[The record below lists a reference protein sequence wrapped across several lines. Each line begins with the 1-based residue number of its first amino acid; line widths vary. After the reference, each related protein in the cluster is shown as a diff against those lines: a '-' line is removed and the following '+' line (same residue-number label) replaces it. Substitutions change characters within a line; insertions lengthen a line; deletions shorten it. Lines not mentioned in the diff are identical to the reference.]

1 MPNKPYKDNYGRK
14 GIVYLLTNEAMPN
27 LVKVGVT
34 YTTID
39 QRMRELYTAGV
50 PVPFECFHASVVG
63 NAKDVERRIHR
74 AFAKYRVNKNREF
87 FEILPENILEI
98 LEMVEIED
106 VTPKK
111 DFIETS
117 EDKKAIKELK
127 KKRERFN
134 FKIVSIPIGA
144 ELIFAKDHNKK
155 CIVVDNNKVLFNGR
169 KMSLAKSALIVL
181 KELGYNW
188 KSAQGAAHWMY
199 KGKTLKEIRE
209 KIESEQKVQ
218 SSIYV

>member
-1 MPNKPYKDNYGRK
+1 MTKNNINNEK
-14 GIVYLLTNEAMPN
+14 GIVYILTNEAIPG
-27 LVKVGVT
+27 LVKIGVT
-34 YTTID
+34 YTTIE

-50 PVPFECFHASVVG
+50 PVPFECFHASVVA

-74 AFAKYRVNKNREF
+74 AFTKYRVNKNREF
-87 FEILPENILEI
+87 FEILPEEILEI
-98 LEMVEIED
+98 LEIVEIKD

-111 DFIETS
+111 DFIETN
-117 EDKKAIKELK
+117 EDKKAIRKLE

-134 FKIVSIPIGA
+134 FKMVGIPIGA

-155 CIVVDNNKVLFNGR
+155 CIVADNNKVLFNGK
-169 KMSLAKSALIVL
+169 KMSLAKSALIAL

-199 KGKTLKEIRE
+199 KGRTLKEIRE
-209 KIESEQKVQ
+209 EKESE
-218 SSIYV
+218 

>member
-1 MPNKPYKDNYGRK
+1 MLNKNYQEKEEKIGIEDNNKK
-14 GIVYLLTNEAMPN
+14 GIVYILTNEAMPN

-50 PVPFECFHASVVG
+50 PVPFECFHASVVE

-74 AFAKYRVNKNREF
+74 AFAKYRINKNREF
-87 FEILPENILEI
+87 FEIPPENILDI
-98 LEMVEIED
+98 LELVEIKD

-111 DFIETS
+111 DFVETN
-117 EDKKAIKELK
+117 EDKKAIKKLE

-134 FKIVSIPIGA
+134 FEMVNIPIGA
-144 ELIFAKDHNKK
+144 ELTFARDHNKK
-155 CIVVDNNKVLFNGR
+155 SIVVGNNKVIFNGK
-169 KMSLAKSALIVL
+169 KMSLSKSALIAL

-209 KIESEQKVQ
+209 KIESE
-218 SSIYV
+218 